1 MLITKCYP
9 QKSNILK
16 GSMAHHMLMR
26 TWLLC
31 LTKVGP
37 LSPNNPMPKRDRHLY
52 RWLNQPVFWAKSLQS
67 QMFGYLFLL
76 PHNIWYI
83 SQHNYPSV
91 YIPLCDY
98 YSGVYNVYI
107 PQRMSRSFHR
117 FLLPRRH
124 VPWLHTQF
132 LQAAAVLQRNSWRL
146 TVADEK
152 WPAGHGPWWVSQQW
166 CNGDFMW
173 FSIGFNQ

>member
-83 SQHNYPSV
+83 SQHNPSV

-98 YSGVYNVYI
+98 NSGVYNVYI
-107 PQRMSRSFHR
+107 PLDVSKQAYFCCHGAMSPDCTPSSCKVRPSSN
-117 FLLPRRH
+117 
-124 VPWLHTQF
+124 VT
-132 LQAAAVLQRNSWRL
+132 
-146 TVADEK
+146 
-152 WPAGHGPWWVSQQW
+152 PAGGRWLTQW
-166 CNGDFMW
+166 P
-173 FSIGFNQ
+173 